1 MQPLGLSWGESRG
14 MIWLLVP
21 RGARPAG
28 PSIHVSRAIL
38 HPWDLPHQLIQLIV
52 MGPVLAGGATPSG
65 EQSSPAQEWVTPLH
79 VPRELSTGGTWECT
93 GV

>member
-1 MQPLGLSWGESRG
+1 
-14 MIWLLVP
+14 
-21 RGARPAG
+21 
-28 PSIHVSRAIL
+28 
-38 HPWDLPHQLIQLIV
+38 

-93 GV
+93 GVWLSPAFNIVQSTTLAPHTTLQCIQACQSIIPIT